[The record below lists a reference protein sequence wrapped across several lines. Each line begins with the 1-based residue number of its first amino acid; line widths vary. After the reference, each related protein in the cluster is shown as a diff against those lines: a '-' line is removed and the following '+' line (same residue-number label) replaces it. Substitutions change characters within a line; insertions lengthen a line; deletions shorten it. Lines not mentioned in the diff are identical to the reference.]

1 MEVNSM
7 NTSKSDAVKK
17 HNIARLT
24 SAALFSIT
32 GKAKNLIEQDSDKN
46 GLSSWVDKK
55 TKLYKLYDKYTKN
68 CGILLDESKSVEELR
83 EESKLVILSYIENI
97 SEMI

>member
-32 GKAKNLIEQDSDKN
+32 GKAKNLIDSDKN

-83 EESKLVILSYIENI
+83 EESKLVISSYIENI

>member
-1 MEVNSM
+1 MD
-7 NTSKSDAVKK
+7 TSKSDAVKK

-32 GKAKNLIEQDSDKN
+32 GKAKNHLIEQDSDKN

-55 TKLYKLYDKYTKN
+55 TKLYKLYDKYTKRSE
-68 CGILLDESKSVEELR
+68 DHTSELQSQR
-83 EESKLVILSYIENI
+83 
-97 SEMI
+97 

>member
-1 MEVNSM
+1 M

-32 GKAKNLIEQDSDKN
+32 GKAKNLIEQDSDSN
-46 GLSSWVDKK
+46 SLSSWIDKK
-55 TKLYKLYDKYTKN
+55 TKLYKLYDNYTKN
-68 CGILLDESKSVEELR
+68 CSKLLDESKTIEELR
-83 EESKLVILSYIENI
+83 EESKLVISSYIENL

>member
-1 MEVNSM
+1 M

-46 GLSSWVDKK
+46 GLSSWVGKK

-83 EESKLVILSYIENI
+83 EESKLVISSYIENI